1 MQTHVMMCTDMK
13 LESGS
18 SALTNAFIH
27 RVERSLMARS
37 KNNAQREAIRRFKES
52 AGAV

>member
-1 MQTHVMMCTDMK
+1 MK

-37 KNNAQREAIRRFKES
+37 KNNAKPEAIRRFEEKV
-52 AGAV
+52 GAI

>member
-1 MQTHVMMCTDMK
+1 MCTDMK

-37 KNNAQREAIRRFKES
+37 KNNAKPEVRAIRRFEEKV
-52 AGAV
+52 GAI